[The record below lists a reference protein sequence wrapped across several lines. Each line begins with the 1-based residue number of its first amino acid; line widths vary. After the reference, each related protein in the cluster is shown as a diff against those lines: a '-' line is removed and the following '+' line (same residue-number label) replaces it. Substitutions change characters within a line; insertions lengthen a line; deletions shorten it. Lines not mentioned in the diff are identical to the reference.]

1 MRVMDLIAA
10 YLKQEGVSTLFAYPT
25 TPIIEA
31 AASAGIR
38 PVLCRQERVGVDMA
52 HGFARVSNGKRFGV
66 FAMQYGPGA
75 ENAFSG
81 VATAFSDSA
90 PILLLPLGQARDIAQ
105 TFPIFRSSRSYAAIT
120 KSVEEI
126 TLPNETPHIMRRALS
141 ALRNGRLGP
150 VMIEVPADVVAAEA
164 GEPPV
169 AHRPTRATRS
179 AGDVRDIEDA
189 ARLLLD
195 ARCPIVQAGQGVLY
209 AEASAELLELA
220 ELLDLPVMTTFEGKS
235 AFPENHRLALGA
247 CGVVMTGHGRHFLAQ
262 ADVVFAIGSSLTRH
276 SLVNPIHPFEKKFIH
291 ATNDARDLYKGYE
304 MDVAILGD
312 AKLVL
317 RQLIDAVRDLRPRG
331 RKNDAMVA
339 EIARVRADWMQPWQA
354 KLSSAEVPITPYR
367 VIGEFMRVVP
377 PAEAIVTHDSG
388 SPRDQIMPFYQA
400 TTPNG
405 YIGWGKSHALGTGL
419 GLTLGA
425 KVAKPDKFCVNFM
438 GDAAFGMTG
447 LDFETAVRCQ
457 IPITTVVFNNSM
469 MAIEIDHLKVSG
481 PRYGTLKI
489 GGNYANI
496 ARELGGWSE
505 RVEQPGQIAEAIVRA
520 RRQNEEGR
528 PALLEFITGAEQ
540 TFSYRRSTARK
551 E

>member
-1 MRVMDLIAA
+1 M
-10 YLKQEGVSTLFAYPT
+10 
-25 TPIIEA
+25 
-31 AASAGIR
+31 
-38 PVLCRQERVGVDMA
+38 
-52 HGFARVSNGKRFGV
+52 
-66 FAMQYGPGA
+66 
-75 ENAFSG
+75 
-81 VATAFSDSA
+81 
-90 PILLLPLGQARDIAQ
+90 
-105 TFPIFRSSRSYAAIT
+105 
-120 KSVEEI
+120 
-126 TLPNETPHIMRRALS
+126 
-141 ALRNGRLGP
+141 
-150 VMIEVPADVVAAEA
+150 
-164 GEPPV
+164 
-169 AHRPTRATRS
+169 
-179 AGDVRDIEDA
+179 
-189 ARLLLD
+189 
-195 ARCPIVQAGQGVLY
+195 
-209 AEASAELLELA
+209 
-220 ELLDLPVMTTFEGKS
+220 
-235 AFPENHRLALGA
+235 
-247 CGVVMTGHGRHFLAQ
+247 
-262 ADVVFAIGSSLTRH
+262 
-276 SLVNPIHPFEKKFIH
+276 NPIHPFEKKFIH